1 MQLTLLKSKI
11 HRATVTGASLDYEGS
26 LTISADIAQTVG
38 LLAYEKILVGN
49 LQNGERFGTYVIYG
63 APGKGLIE
71 LNGATAHLGKIGHLL
86 TIMSFAR
93 LTAKKQRHIGL
104 RLQCSTGKT
113 GSSAAHRQRRARAEE
128 NGRRKFCRRAIANR
142 RFVVI
147 SCNIDM
153 KLPELPPFD
162 HKPKRYSGPSADEVL
177 RLRHSERSEES
188 HSRGVGHTNYLA

>member
-26 LTISADIAQTVG
+26 LTVSADIAQTVG

-93 LTAKKQRHIGL
+93 LTAEEAKTHRPQIAVLDRQNRII
-104 RLQCSTGKT
+104 RCAQAETRTSRREWEAEVLQAS
-113 GSSAAHRQRRARAEE
+113 
-128 NGRRKFCRRAIANR
+128 NR
-142 RFVVI
+142 R
-147 SCNIDM
+147 
-153 KLPELPPFD
+153 
-162 HKPKRYSGPSADEVL
+162 
-177 RLRHSERSEES
+177 
-188 HSRGVGHTNYLA
+188 